1 MQADADGSSCQ
12 PHVFV
17 FITEVDDMETGAE
30 DMEGMPVGNDNFR
43 KLRDRDLYYVDKT
56 PLIDMVLKD
65 SSDVM
70 LFTRPRRFGKSL
82 NMSMLDAYL
91 NIKYAGERDRFSDL
105 KISELRPN
113 DPDKNSNIVIKL
125 DLKDLG
131 NGEYAH
137 FLKRM
142 EKTLFNLYQD
152 FLELRTSDKLNS
164 GVIDVYNRIYER
176 RSEPSDLESS
186 LADLCMMLAKHY
198 GKAPII
204 LIDEYDNIMNRSYG
218 KPKEHKA
225 IMDFMRTFLGTALK
239 GNEYMRFAVLTGVTR
254 ISKESI
260 FSGVN
265 NFRVYDLFSTQYDEM
280 FGFTHAE
287 VEKLLADNGHP
298 EKLAEAQ
305 EWYDGYR
312 FGNAD
317 VYNPWSILMYVD
329 TGFEATPHWAGTSDN
344 AIIWDL
350 LRTRNKDVWNDLKA
364 LCSGGTVTTGIDRE
378 IAYDDLRVFKNSVF
392 SIMVAAGYLNA
403 VPDGSKYSLSIPNK
417 EMFRTFAKQIID
429 RTELGANATVLDFV
443 DAVKTGDVESI
454 TANLKLLMPILSNRI
469 LDSEHSYQ
477 SFIAGLMANS
487 AGRFEIKAEREAGEG
502 YYDIRMRRLR
512 GAGANVIIE
521 IKRRNKKNAGMSM
534 EDLAKAALRQIHEK
548 EYYSEME
555 GECLLYGLSFKG
567 KQPTVIMET
576 YNA

>member
-1 MQADADGSSCQ
+1 MANQDES
-12 PHVFV
+12 
-17 FITEVDDMETGAE
+17 
-30 DMEGMPVGNDNFR
+30 MEGMPVGYDNFR
-43 KLRDRDLYYVDKT
+43 ELRDSDFYYVDKT
-56 PLIDMVLKD
+56 PLIDMVLK
-65 SSDVM
+65 SSSKVM

-91 NIKYAGERDRFSDL
+91 NTKYASERDRFSDL
-105 KISELRPN
+105 KISELRP
-113 DPDKNSNIVIKL
+113 DDTEKNSNIVVSIC
-125 DLKDLG
+125 LKDLG
-131 NGEYAH
+131 NGTYAS
-137 FLKRM
+137 FLRRFADVASL
-142 EKTLFNLYQD
+142 LFED
-152 FLELRTSDKLNS
+152 FTELRTSDKLDPDDKEYYS
-164 GVIDVYNRIYER
+164 AVRGLKMD
-176 RSEPSDLESS
+176 PAS
-186 LADLCMMLAKHY
+186 LDSCLLRLCRMLTKHY
-198 GKAPII
+198 GRTPIV
-204 LIDEYDNIMNRSYG
+204 LIDEYDNVMNKSYG

-298 EKLAEAQ
+298 EKLAEAR

-317 VYNPWSILMYVD
+317 VFNPWSILMYVD

-350 LRTRNKDVWNDLKA
+350 LRTRDKGVWNDLKA

-378 IAYDDLRVFKNSVF
+378 IAYDDLRVFKNSIF

-443 DAVKTGDVESI
+443 DAVETGDVESI

-487 AGRFEIKAEREAGEG
+487 AGRFEVKAEREAGEG
-502 YYDIRMRRLR
+502 YYDIRMRRLH
-512 GAGANVIIE
+512 GAGANVVIE
-521 IKRRNKKNAGMSM
+521 IKRRNKKNAGMSL

-567 KQPTVIMET
+567 KQPTVVMET